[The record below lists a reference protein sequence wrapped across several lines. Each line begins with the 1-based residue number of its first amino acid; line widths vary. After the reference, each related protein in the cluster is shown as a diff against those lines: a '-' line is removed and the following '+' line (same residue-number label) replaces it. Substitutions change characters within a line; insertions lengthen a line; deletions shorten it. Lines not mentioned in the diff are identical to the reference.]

1 MKKNLKNVLF
11 LLLLSF
17 LFFTAGAQEK
27 NYGIL
32 TMKKEDIKNYYGN
45 NVENIVFKYRK
56 PLFASYKLKGT
67 PFDSAARPVL
77 QPFKLKKVKR
87 HDKQKL
93 QNLYRGVLILYVED
107 MKNHGIDGSF
117 DIYFYPMLDSLK
129 LNYVSYLINNTP
141 DNIEKK
147 SVDIGMSIQS
157 HSAYGPSGSAA
168 QPPRFSSFQLNPSP
182 PYKAGER

>member
-1 MKKNLKNVLF
+1 MKKNLKNLLF

-32 TMKKEDIKNYYGN
+32 TMKKEDIQKYYEN

-56 PLFASYKLKGT
+56 PLFASYKLRGT
-67 PFDSAARPVL
+67 PFDSAAAPVL
-77 QPFKLKKVKR
+77 QPFKLRKVKR

-93 QNLYRGVLILYVED
+93 QNLYKGVLILYVED
-107 MKNHGIDGSF
+107 MKYHGIDGSF
-117 DIYFYPMLDSLK
+117 DIYFYPMLDPLK

-141 DNIEKK
+141 DKVEKK
-147 SVDIGMSIQS
+147 STGIVTTLQS
-157 HSAYGPSGSAA
+157 HTASGPLDSPAK
-168 QPPRFSSFQLNPSP
+168 PVFSSFQLNPSP
-182 PYKAGER
+182 PYRAGER